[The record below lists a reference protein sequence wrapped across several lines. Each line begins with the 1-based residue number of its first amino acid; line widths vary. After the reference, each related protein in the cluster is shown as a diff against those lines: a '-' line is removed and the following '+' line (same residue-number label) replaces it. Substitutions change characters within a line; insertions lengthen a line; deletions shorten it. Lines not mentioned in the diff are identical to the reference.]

1 MANFLLKNRKNR
13 FFHVTKIFLEFFNI
27 FFWNLR
33 MELPPKN
40 SFHTFLSGESRK
52 NADGTG
58 AAEPCQNYLKSIF
71 DHFLD

>member
-13 FFHVTKIFLEFFNI
+13 FFHVTKIFLDFFNI
-27 FFWNLR
+27 FFGIYAWNY
-33 MELPPKN
+33 PPKIVFILFYQAN
-40 SFHTFLSGESRK
+40 QEKTRMGR
-52 NADGTG
+52 G